1 MPRSC
6 PICDHEDLDEIN
18 AALASN
24 ERIRTI
30 AERWSVRKTALMRHR
45 NEHLPYSAIEAKE
58 AEAKEAEAKE
68 AEAKEAEA
76 KEAET
81 KEAEEDAPGDDLL
94 DQVRD
99 LQERALATLEEAE
112 EAEELNAAL
121 RAIREVKS
129 DLELMTDPL
138 NELDERSVD
147 NNGSR

>member
-18 AALASN
+18 AALASS

-45 NEHLPYSAIEAKE
+45 NEHLPFSAIEAKE
-58 AEAKEAEAKE
+58 AEAEA
-68 AEAKEAEA
+68 
-76 KEAET
+76 
-81 KEAEEDAPGDDLL
+81 KEAEEDAPAEDLL

-99 LQERALATLEEAE
+99 LKERALASLEEAE

-121 RAIREVKS
+121 RAIREAKGN
-129 DLELMTDPL
+129 LELMTKPL
-138 NELDERSVD
+138 NELD
-147 NNGSR
+147 

>member
-68 AEAKEAEA
+68 AE
-76 KEAET
+76 
-81 KEAEEDAPGDDLL
+81 EDALGDDLL

-129 DLELMTDPL
+129 NLELMTDPL

>member
-68 AEAKEAEA
+68 AE
-76 KEAET
+76 
-81 KEAEEDAPGDDLL
+81 EDALGDDLL

>member
-6 PICDHEDLDEIN
+6 PVCDHEDLDEIN

-45 NEHLPYSAIEAKE
+45 NEHLPFSAIEAKE

-76 KEAET
+76 KEAE
-81 KEAEEDAPGDDLL
+81 EDAPADDLL
-94 DQVRD
+94 DQVRE

-112 EAEELNAAL
+112 EAEDLNAAL
-121 RAIREVKS
+121 RAIRGVKGT
-129 DLELMTDPL
+129 LELMKKPL

-147 NNGSR
+147 ENVG

>member
-6 PICDHEDLDEIN
+6 PICDHEDLDEID

-45 NEHLPYSAIEAKE
+45 NEHLPFSAIEAKE
-58 AEAKEAEAKE
+58 AEAE
-68 AEAKEAEA
+68 
-76 KEAET
+76 
-81 KEAEEDAPGDDLL
+81 EAEEDVPAEDLL

-99 LQERALATLEEAE
+99 LQESALATLEEAE

-121 RAIREVKS
+121 RAIREAKGN
-129 DLELMTDPL
+129 LELMTKPL
-138 NELDERSVD
+138 NELDYRSVGE
-147 NNGSR
+147 NVGWRG

>member
-58 AEAKEAEAKE
+58 AEAKEAE
-68 AEAKEAEA
+68 
-76 KEAET
+76 
-81 KEAEEDAPGDDLL
+81 EDVLGDDLL

-121 RAIREVKS
+121 RAIREVKG

>member
-68 AEAKEAEA
+68 S
-76 KEAET
+76 
-81 KEAEEDAPGDDLL
+81 EEDALGDDLL

-129 DLELMTDPL
+129 NLALMTDPL